1 MTDPK
6 LKQQFTV
13 AVYTAPDVEGM
24 RGAIM
29 ATKDRYLILINEDQT
44 PAEQLASFLHEMT
57 HVYNRDFEST
67 DDAGTIEARTHEQL
81 RAALKVLQKQDKAGS
96 FAES

>member
-6 LKQQFTV
+6 LKNQFTI
-13 AVYTAPDVEGM
+13 AVYTAPAVEGM
-24 RGAIM
+24 RAGIM
-29 ATKDRYLILINEDQT
+29 ATNDRFIVLLDEEQT